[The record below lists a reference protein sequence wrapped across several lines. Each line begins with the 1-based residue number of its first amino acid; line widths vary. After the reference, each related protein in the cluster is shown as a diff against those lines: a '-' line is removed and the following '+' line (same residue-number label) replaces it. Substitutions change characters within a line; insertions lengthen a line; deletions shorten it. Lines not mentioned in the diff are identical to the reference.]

1 MEANHPEV
9 GGDIIK
15 TKKITD
21 ENEEALKKAIAEI
34 AELKKYFYENVSVP
48 GSQLEFNQELE
59 KALRLED
66 FFTIGDLMA
75 RDALNRKESC
85 GGHFR

>member
-21 ENEEALKKAIAEI
+21 ENEEALKKAIAEF
-34 AELKKYFYENVSVP
+34 KDTFVSE
-48 GSQLEFNQELE
+48 G
-59 KALRLED
+59 R
-66 FFTIGDLMA
+66 
-75 RDALNRKESC
+75 
-85 GGHFR
+85 